1 MKSRIE
7 PRHPDFYFA
16 RGRLVMVAFGDS
28 PAERAGAGVFASAD
42 NPFTSAR
49 IAEAM
54 NALERAERQRLAP
67 TSVAEGLG

>member
-16 RGRLVMVAFGDS
+16 EGRLVMVAFGDS

-42 NPFTSAR
+42 NPFSAAR
-49 IAEAM
+49 IAQAL
-54 NALERAERQRLAP
+54 NALEQAEKSGPAP
-67 TSVAEGLG
+67 VNLSEALG